1 VILTTVDWVVI
12 VVYFVVS
19 LAIALVYS
27 RRAGSSS
34 EQFFLSGRALP
45 WWLAGTSMVATTF
58 AADTPLAVT
67 GLTVKY
73 GIAGNWLW
81 WSFVMSGM
89 LTAVLYARLWRRAGI
104 MTDAEFAE
112 LRYSGHP
119 AAFLR
124 GFRACYLALAINS
137 IIIGWVTAAMAK
149 ILGLTLG
156 VGKWQATVGLFVL
169 TALYS
174 TLSGL
179 WGVIVTDFFQFA
191 FAMTGC
197 IALAYFALGAVGGM
211 GGLLAALHA
220 RFPDDAPL
228 AVLPDLHSAWMPAL
242 TFFVYVAVNWWAS
255 WYPGA
260 EPGGGGYVAQ
270 RIMSARDERH
280 ALLAAL
286 WFNIAHYALRPW
298 PWIVVALVSMVL
310 YPGLADPEAGY
321 VRVMVDHLPPFWR
334 GFLLAAFF
342 AAYMS
347 TISTQLN
354 WGASYLVNDVYR
366 RFWDARRSEAH
377 YAAVGRGA
385 TLAMMGISG
394 VAAYF
399 IGSVE
404 GAWKFLLAIGAG
416 TGLVYLLRW
425 YWWRINAWSEVSAMA
440 AALVVSLVAQG
451 GFGLSAAEP
460 RGFAILLL
468 ITTGITTLAWLA
480 VTYATAPEPV
490 ATLRTFYARVR
501 PGGPGWRAIV
511 PEAGAE
517 GRLASGLVQWAVGC
531 VVVYLGLFGIGDVIL
546 GRPTRGLATLVIA
559 AALTAYLVR
568 ATRARGDAVPAP
580 PPRRDP
586 HGMMIPFFRRR
597 GGR

>member
-1 VILTTVDWVVI
+1 VTLGWVDWTVVAL
-12 VVYFVVS
+12 YF
-19 LAIALVYS
+19 AISIAVALGYS
-27 RRAGSSS
+27 RRAGASSS
-34 EQFFLSGRALP
+34 EFFLSGRAVP

-67 GLTVKY
+67 GLTVKH

-89 LTAVLYARLWRRAGI
+89 LTVVFYARLWRRAGV

-112 LRYSGHP
+112 IRYSGSP

-124 GFRACYLALAINS
+124 GFRACYLGLAINS
-137 IIIGWVTAAMAK
+137 IIIGWVTAAMVK

-156 VGKWQATVGLFVL
+156 LGRWQATVALFVL
-169 TALYS
+169 TGLYS
-174 TLSGL
+174 TVSGL

-191 FAMTGC
+191 LAMTGC
-197 IALAYFALGAVGGM
+197 IALAVFALNAVGGM
-211 GGLLAALHA
+211 AGLVAALHA

-228 AVLPDLHSAWMPAL
+228 RLVPTLDSAWMPAIA
-242 TFFVYVAVNWWAS
+242 FFAYLAVNWWAS

-270 RIMSARDERH
+270 RIMSTKNERH

-298 PWIVVALVSMVL
+298 PWILVALVSMVL
-310 YPGLADPEAGY
+310 HPNLADPESGY
-321 VRVMVDHLPPFWR
+321 VLVMNQLLPPFWR
-334 GFLLAAFF
+334 GLLLAAFF

-366 RFWDARRSEAH
+366 RFWAPGRDERH
-377 YAAVGRGA
+377 YANAGRAA
-385 TLAMMGISG
+385 TLLMMAIAG
-394 VAAYF
+394 VATLF

-404 GAWKFLLAIGAG
+404 GAWKFLLALGAG

-440 AALVVSLVAQG
+440 VAFVVSLALQG
-451 GFGLSAAEP
+451 WFGLSGDDP
-460 RGFAILLL
+460 RGFAILLM
-468 ITTGITTLAWLA
+468 TTTAVTTAAWLA
-480 VTYATAPEPV
+480 VTYLTAPEPRER
-490 ATLRTFYARVR
+490 LREFYARVR
-501 PGGPGWRAIV
+501 PGGPGWTAV
-511 PEAGAE
+511 APEATGDATL
-517 GRLASGLVQWAVGC
+517 GRGLVQWAVGC
-531 VVVYLGLFGIGDVIL
+531 AVVYLGLFGIGDLLL
-546 GRPTRGLATLVIA
+546 GRPVRGLVMLVIGGV
-559 AALTAYLVR
+559 LTAWLVTSTAAGTSESR
-568 ATRARGDAVPAP
+568 VV
-580 PPRRDP
+580 
-586 HGMMIPFFRRR
+586 
-597 GGR
+597 

>member
-1 VILTTVDWVVI
+1 VILTAVDWTVV
-12 VVYFVVS
+12 VAYFVVS
-19 LAIALVYS
+19 VAIALLYS
-27 RRAGSSS
+27 RRAGTSA
-34 EQFFLSGRALP
+34 EEYFLSGRAIP

-58 AADTPLAVT
+58 AADTPLVVT

-81 WSFVMSGM
+81 WSMVMSGM
-89 LTAVLYARLWRRAGI
+89 LTAVFYARLWRRAGV

-112 LRYSGHP
+112 LRYSGRA

-124 GFRACYLALAINS
+124 GFRACYLAIGVNA

-149 ILGLTLG
+149 ILGFTLG

-169 TALYS
+169 TGLYS
-174 TLSGL
+174 TISGL
-179 WGVIVTDFFQFA
+179 WGVMVTDFFQFIL
-191 FAMTGC
+191 AMTGC
-197 IALAYFALGAVGGM
+197 IVLAGFALGAVGGM
-211 GGLLAALHA
+211 PALLATLHA

-228 AVLPDLHSAWMPAL
+228 ALAPDLHSAWMPAL

-270 RIMSARDERH
+270 RIMATKDERH
-280 ALLAAL
+280 ALLAAV

-310 YPGLADPEAGY
+310 YPGLPDPESGY

-366 RFWDARRSEAH
+366 RFCARDRAESH
-377 YAAVGRGA
+377 YAAVGRWA
-385 TLAMMGISG
+385 TLGMMVIAAVVTYYIS
-394 VAAYF
+394 
-399 IGSVE
+399 SVE
-404 GAWKFLLAIGAG
+404 SAWKLLLALGAG

-440 AALVVSLVAQG
+440 AALLLSLALQTLG
-451 GFGLSAAEP
+451 GLDPAEP
-460 RGFAILLL
+460 RGFAWLLL
-468 ITTGITTLAWLA
+468 LTTAATTVVWLV
-480 VTYATAPEPV
+480 VTYATPPEPPDR
-490 ATLRTFYARVR
+490 LRAFYRRVR
-501 PGGPGWRAIV
+501 PGGPGWTAV
-511 PEAGAE
+511 APEAAE
-517 GRLASGLVQWAVGC
+517 EGGLAAGLLQWVAGC
-531 VVVYLGLFGIGDVIL
+531 VVVYLGLFGIGAVVL
-546 GRPTRGLATLVIA
+546 GRAGPGLATLA
-559 AALTAYLVR
+559 AALALTAYVVR
-568 ATRARGDAVPAP
+568 PGTGRPRRRPAP
-580 PPRRDP
+580 RVVS
-586 HGMMIPFFRRR
+586 
-597 GGR
+597 

>member
-1 VILTTVDWVVI
+1 MTLTAIDWIVIAL
-12 VVYFVVS
+12 YFVVS
-19 LAIALVYS
+19 VAIALSYS
-27 RRAGSSS
+27 RRAGASAD
-34 EQFFLSGRALP
+34 EYFLSGRAVP

-58 AADTPLAVT
+58 AADTPLVVT

-81 WSFVMSGM
+81 WCMVMSGI
-89 LTAVLYARLWRRAGI
+89 LTVVFYARLWRRAGV

-112 LRYSGHP
+112 IRYSGRP

-149 ILGLTLG
+149 IVGMTLH
-156 VGKWQATVGLFVL
+156 VGKLEATVGLFVL
-169 TALYS
+169 TGAYAS
-174 TLSGL
+174 IAGL
-179 WGVIVTDFFQFA
+179 WGVVVTDFFQFV

-197 IALAYFALGAVGGM
+197 IALAFFALGAVGGM
-211 GGLLAALHA
+211 SGLLATLHE

-228 AVLPDLHSAWMPAL
+228 QMIPPLDSAWMPAL
-242 TFFVYVAVNWWAS
+242 TFFVYLAVNWWAS

-270 RIMSARDERH
+270 RIFSTKNERH

-298 PWIVVALVSMVL
+298 PWIIVALVSMVL
-310 YPGLADPEAGY
+310 YPGLEDPESGY
-321 VRVMVDHLPPFWR
+321 VKVMVDHLPPFWR
-334 GFLLAAFF
+334 GFLIAAFF

-366 RFWDARRSEAH
+366 RFWVRRRDERH
-377 YAAVGRGA
+377 YAAAGRVA
-385 TLAMMGISG
+385 TLLMMIISG
-394 VAAYF
+394 VVTLN
-399 IGSVE
+399 IGTVE

-425 YWWRINAWSEVSAMA
+425 YWWRVNAWSEVSAMV
-440 AALVVSLVAQG
+440 AALVFSLVAQLG
-451 GFGLSAAEP
+451 LGLSADDP
-460 RGFAILLL
+460 RGFAKLLL
-468 ITTGITTLAWLA
+468 TTTAATTVVWLV
-480 VTYATAPEPV
+480 VTYLTAAEP
-490 ATLRTFYARVR
+490 ADHLRAFYRRVR

-511 PEAGAE
+511 PDASADAALGA
-517 GRLASGLVQWAVGC
+517 GLVQWVLGC
-531 VVVYLGLFGIGDVIL
+531 AVVYLGLFGIGRFVL
-546 GRPTRGLATLVIA
+546 GRPAHGALAVVVALGLTW
-559 AALTAYLVR
+559 YLVT
-568 ATRARGDAVPAP
+568 ATRDSAP
-580 PPRRDP
+580 SA
-586 HGMMIPFFRRR
+586 G
-597 GGR
+597 

>member
-1 VILTTVDWVVI
+1 VILTGIDWTVI
-12 VVYFVVS
+12 VLYFVLSV
-19 LAIALVYS
+19 AIALWYA
-27 RRAGSSS
+27 RRAGTSA
-34 EQFFLSGRALP
+34 EEYFLSGRAIP

-81 WSFVMSGM
+81 WSMVMSGM
-89 LTAVLYARLWRRAGI
+89 LTAVFYARLWRRAGV

-112 LRYSGHP
+112 IRYSGRP

-156 VGKWQATVGLFVL
+156 VGKWEATVGLFVL
-169 TALYS
+169 TGLYS
-174 TLSGL
+174 ALSGL
-179 WGVIVTDFFQFA
+179 WGVLVTDAFQFIL
-191 FAMTGC
+191 AMAGC

-211 GGLLAALHA
+211 SGLLATLHT

-228 AVLPDLHSAWMPAL
+228 RLVPDFDSAWMPLL

-270 RIMSARDERH
+270 RIMSAKDERH
-280 ALLAAL
+280 ALLAAV

-298 PWIVVALVSMVL
+298 PWIIVALVSMVL
-310 YPGLADPEAGY
+310 YPGLEDPESGY

-347 TISTQLN
+347 TIATQLN
-354 WGASYLVNDVYR
+354 WGAAYLVNDVYR
-366 RFWDARRSEAH
+366 RFWAPGRAETH
-377 YAAVGRGA
+377 YAGVGRLA
-385 TLAMMGISG
+385 TLVMMVISG
-394 VAAYF
+394 IVTYY

-440 AALVVSLVAQG
+440 AALVVSLIVQFG
-451 GFGLSAAEP
+451 VGLSADDP
-460 RGFAILLL
+460 RQFAWLLL
-468 ITTGITTLAWLA
+468 LTTAVTTVVWLA
-480 VTYATAPEPV
+480 VTLATPAEP
-490 ATLRTFYARVR
+490 ADRLRAFYMRVR
-501 PGGPGWRAIV
+501 PGGPGWQALV
-511 PEAGAE
+511 PGASAE
-517 GRLASGLVQWAVGC
+517 GALSSGLVQWVIGC
-531 VVVYLGLFGIGDVIL
+531 VVVYLGLFGIGALLL
-546 GRPTRGLATLVIA
+546 GRPLRGAVAVVVGALLAAFLWRASASPVA
-559 AALTAYLVR
+559 APGR
-568 ATRARGDAVPAP
+568 SQ
-580 PPRRDP
+580 PRVV
-586 HGMMIPFFRRR
+586 
-597 GGR
+597 

>member
-1 VILTTVDWVVI
+1 MTLTGIDWAVIAA
-12 VVYFVVS
+12 YFVLSV
-19 LAIALVYS
+19 AIALFYS
-27 RRAGSSS
+27 RRAGRSSD
-34 EQFFLSGRALP
+34 EFFLSGRAVP

-81 WSFVMSGM
+81 WSFVMSGI
-89 LTAVLYARLWRRAGI
+89 LTVVFYARLWRRAGV

-112 LRYSGHP
+112 IRYSGPP

-124 GFRACYLALAINS
+124 GFRACYLALAVNS

-149 ILGLTLG
+149 IVGMTLG

-169 TALYS
+169 TAAYS
-174 TLSGL
+174 TLAGL
-179 WGVIVTDFFQFA
+179 WGVLVTDFFQFIL
-191 FAMTGC
+191 AMAGC

-211 GGLLAALHA
+211 SGLLAALHT

-228 AVLPDLHSAWMPAL
+228 QLIPSLDSAWMPAL
-242 TFFVYVAVNWWAS
+242 TFFVYLAVNWWAS

-270 RIMSARDERH
+270 RIFSTKNERH

-298 PWIVVALVSMVL
+298 PWIIVALASMVL
-310 YPGLADPEAGY
+310 YPGLDDPESGY
-321 VRVMVDHLPPFWR
+321 VKVMVDHLPPFWR

-366 RFWDARRSEAH
+366 RFWAPRKSEAH
-377 YAAVGRGA
+377 YAGAGRVA
-385 TLAMMGISG
+385 TLLMMLVSG
-394 VAAYF
+394 VVTLN
-399 IGSVE
+399 ISTVE

-425 YWWRINAWSEVSAMA
+425 YWWRVNAWSEVSAMA
-440 AALVVSLVAQG
+440 AALVFSLAAQFA
-451 GFGLSAAEP
+451 FGLSADDP
-460 RGFAILLL
+460 RGFARLLL
-468 ITTGITTLAWLA
+468 VTTIATTVVWLA
-480 VTYATAPEPV
+480 VTYLTRAEP
-490 ATLRTFYARVR
+490 ADRLRAFYRRVK
-501 PGGPGWRAIV
+501 PGGPGWTAIE
-511 PEAGAE
+511 PEASRDAAIGA
-517 GRLASGLVQWAVGC
+517 GLVQWVLGC
-531 VVVYLGLFGIGDVIL
+531 LVVYLGLFGIGGLVL
-546 GRPTRGLATLVIA
+546 GRPLQGAVAVVA
-559 AALTAYLVR
+559 AVLLTWYLVS
-568 ATRARGDAVPAP
+568 ATRAAV
-580 PPRRDP
+580 RSETSVV
-586 HGMMIPFFRRR
+586 
-597 GGR
+597 

>member
-1 VILTTVDWVVI
+1 VTLTAIDWAVI
-12 VVYFVVS
+12 VLYFVLSV
-19 LAIALVYS
+19 AIALLYS
-27 RRAGSSS
+27 RRAGGSS
-34 EQFFLSGRALP
+34 EEFFLSGRALP

-58 AADTPLAVT
+58 AADTPLVVT

-112 LRYSGHP
+112 LRYAGRP

-179 WGVIVTDFFQFA
+179 WGVIVTDFFQFI
-191 FAMTGC
+191 FAMAGC
-197 IALAYFALGAVGGM
+197 IALAFFALGAVGGM
-211 GGLLAALHA
+211 SGLLAALHA

-228 AVLPDLHSAWMPAL
+228 AVLPDLHSTWMPAL
-242 TFFVYVAVNWWAS
+242 TFFVYIAVNWWAS

-286 WFNIAHYALRPW
+286 WFNIAHYTLRPW

-321 VRVMVDHLPPFWR
+321 IRVMVDHLPPFWR

-347 TISTQLN
+347 TLSTQLN

-366 RFWDARRSEAH
+366 RFWVPGRDERH
-377 YAAVGRGA
+377 YAHAGRVA
-385 TLAMMGISG
+385 TLVMMIVAGI
-394 VAAYF
+394 VTYY

-404 GAWKFLLAIGAG
+404 GAWKFLLALGAG

-425 YWWRINAWSEVSAMA
+425 YWWRVNAWSEVSAMA
-440 AALVVSLVAQG
+440 TALVVSLTAQAA
-451 GFGLSAAEP
+451 GLSGDDP
-460 RGFAILLL
+460 RGFAWLLL
-468 ITTGITTLAWLA
+468 LTTSVTTVVWLA
-480 VTYATAPEPV
+480 VTYATAPEPP
-490 ATLRTFYARVR
+490 AKLREFYARVR
-501 PGGPGWRAIV
+501 PGGPGWRTIAST
-511 PEAGAE
+511 AGTDVRI
-517 GRLASGLVQWAVGC
+517 GGGLLAWALGC
-531 VVVYLGLFGIGDVIL
+531 VVVYLGLFGIGGIVL
-546 GRPTRGLATLVIA
+546 GRYWQGGAAVVLALALTIWLVTMTEGDA
-559 AALTAYLVR
+559 AAGASEVR
-568 ATRARGDAVPAP
+568 VV
-580 PPRRDP
+580 
-586 HGMMIPFFRRR
+586 
-597 GGR
+597 

>member
-1 VILTTVDWVVI
+1 MTLTAIDWTVI
-12 VVYFVVS
+12 VLYFVLSV
-19 LAIALVYS
+19 AIALVYS
-27 RRAGSSS
+27 RRAGASAD
-34 EQFFLSGRALP
+34 EYFLSGRAVP

-81 WSFVMSGM
+81 WCMVMSGM
-89 LTAVLYARLWRRAGI
+89 LTVVFYARLWRRAGV

-112 LRYSGHP
+112 IRYSGRP

-149 ILGLTLG
+149 IVGMTLG
-156 VGKWQATVGLFVL
+156 VGKWQATLGLFVL

-179 WGVIVTDFFQFA
+179 WGVLVTDFFQFVL
-191 FAMTGC
+191 AMLGC
-197 IALAYFALGAVGGM
+197 IALAVFALGAVGGM
-211 GGLLAALHA
+211 AGLLDALHT

-228 AVLPDLHSAWMPAL
+228 RVIPALDSAWMPAL
-242 TFFVYVAVNWWAS
+242 TFFVYLAVNWWAS

-270 RIMSARDERH
+270 RILSTKNERH

-298 PWIVVALVSMVL
+298 PWIIVALVSMVL
-310 YPGLADPEAGY
+310 YPGLADPESGY
-321 VRVMVDHLPPFWR
+321 VKVMVDLLPPFWR
-334 GFLLAAFF
+334 GFLIAAFF

-366 RFWDARRSEAH
+366 RFWAAGRSERH
-377 YAAVGRGA
+377 YVAAGRVA
-385 TLAMMGISG
+385 TLVMMVISG
-394 VAAYF
+394 IVTLN
-399 IGSVE
+399 ISTVE

-425 YWWRINAWSEVSAMA
+425 YWWRVNAWSEVSAMA
-440 AALVVSLVAQG
+440 AALVFSLVAQW
-451 GFGLSAAEP
+451 GFGLSADDP
-460 RGFAILLL
+460 RGFAYLLL
-468 ITTGITTLAWLA
+468 VTTALTTIVWLA
-480 VTYATAPEPV
+480 VTYLTPAERPDH
-490 ATLRTFYARVR
+490 LRAFHRRVR
-501 PGGPGWRAIV
+501 AGGPGWRAV
-511 PEAGAE
+511 APDAAGETAL
-517 GRLASGLVQWAVGC
+517 GAGLVQWLLGC
-531 VVVYLGLFGIGDVIL
+531 AVVYLALFGIGGLVL
-546 GRPTRGLATLVIA
+546 GQRGKGALAVIA
-559 AALTAYLVR
+559 AAMLTWYLVS
-568 ATRARGDAVPAP
+568 ATRPAV
-580 PPRRDP
+580 RTQT
-586 HGMMIPFFRRR
+586 GVV
-597 GGR
+597 

>member
-1 VILTTVDWVVI
+1 VTLGWVDWTVVAL
-12 VVYFVVS
+12 YF
-19 LAIALVYS
+19 AISIAVALGYS
-27 RRAGSSS
+27 RRAGASSS
-34 EQFFLSGRALP
+34 EFFLSGRALP

-67 GLTVKY
+67 GLTVKH

-89 LTAVLYARLWRRAGI
+89 LTVVFYARLWRRAGV

-112 LRYSGHP
+112 IRYSGPP

-124 GFRACYLALAINS
+124 GFRACYLGLAINS
-137 IIIGWVTAAMAK
+137 IIIGWVTAAMVK

-156 VGKWQATVGLFVL
+156 LGRWQATVALFVL
-169 TALYS
+169 TGLYS
-174 TLSGL
+174 TISGL

-191 FAMTGC
+191 LAMTGC
-197 IALAYFALGAVGGM
+197 IALAVFALNAVGGM
-211 GGLLAALHA
+211 SGLVAALHA

-228 AVLPDLHSAWMPAL
+228 RLVPALDSAWMPAIA
-242 TFFVYVAVNWWAS
+242 FFAYLAVNWWAS

-270 RIMSARDERH
+270 RIMSTKNERH

-298 PWIVVALVSMVL
+298 PWILVALVSMVL
-310 YPGLADPEAGY
+310 HPNLADPESGY
-321 VRVMVDHLPPFWR
+321 VLVMNQLLPPFWR
-334 GFLLAAFF
+334 GLLLAAFF

-366 RFWDARRSEAH
+366 RFWAPGREERH
-377 YAAVGRGA
+377 YASAGRVA
-385 TLAMMGISG
+385 TLLMMVIAG
-394 VAAYF
+394 VATLF

-404 GAWKFLLAIGAG
+404 GAWKFLLALGAG

-440 AALVVSLVAQG
+440 VAFVVSLALQG
-451 GFGLSAAEP
+451 WFGLSGDDP
-460 RGFAILLL
+460 RGFAILLM
-468 ITTGITTLAWLA
+468 TTTAVTTAAWLA
-480 VTYATAPEPV
+480 VTYLTAPEPRER
-490 ATLRTFYARVR
+490 LREFYARAR
-501 PGGPGWRAIV
+501 PGGPGWTAV
-511 PEAGAE
+511 APEATGDATL
-517 GRLASGLVQWAVGC
+517 GRGLVQWVVGC
-531 VVVYLGLFGIGDVIL
+531 AVVYLGLFGIGDLLL
-546 GRPTRGLATLVIA
+546 GRPVRGLVLLVIGA
-559 AALTAYLVR
+559 VLTAWLVTSTAAGTSESR
-568 ATRARGDAVPAP
+568 VV
-580 PPRRDP
+580 
-586 HGMMIPFFRRR
+586 
-597 GGR
+597 

>member
-1 VILTTVDWVVI
+1 VILGPIDWAVI
-12 VVYFVVS
+12 VLYFVASV
-19 LAIALVYS
+19 AIALLYS

-34 EQFFLSGRALP
+34 EEFFLSGRSVP

-58 AADTPLAVT
+58 AADTPLVVT

-81 WSFVMSGM
+81 WSMVMSGM
-89 LTAVLYARLWRRAGI
+89 LTVVFYARLWRRAGV

-112 LRYSGHP
+112 IRYSGRP

-124 GFRACYLALAINS
+124 GFRAVYLGLMVNS

-149 ILGLTLG
+149 ILSLTLG
-156 VGKWQATVGLFVL
+156 VGRLEATIGLFVL

-174 TLSGL
+174 TISGL
-179 WGVIVTDFFQFA
+179 WGVIVTDFFQFIL
-191 FAMTGC
+191 AMTGC
-197 IALAYFALGAVGGM
+197 IALAVFALNAVGGL

-220 RFPDDAPL
+220 KFPDDAPL
-228 AVLPDLHSAWMPAL
+228 RLLPAGDAAWMPAIA
-242 TFFVYVAVNWWAS
+242 FFAYVAVNWWAS

-270 RIMSARDERH
+270 RIMSAKNERH

-298 PWIVVALVSMVL
+298 PWILVALVSML
-310 YPGLADPEAGY
+310 LHPNLADPESGY
-321 VRVMVDHLPPFWR
+321 ILVMVDLLPPFWR
-334 GFLLAAFF
+334 GFMLAAFF

-366 RFWDARRSEAH
+366 RFVAPGGGERH
-377 YAAVGRGA
+377 YANVGRVA
-385 TLAMMGISG
+385 TLLMMVVAG
-394 VAAYF
+394 VATLY

-404 GAWKFLLAIGAG
+404 GAWKFLLALGAG

-425 YWWRINAWSEVSAMA
+425 YWWRINAWSEISAMA
-440 AALVVSLVAQG
+440 VAFVVSLLAQG
-451 GFGLSAAEP
+451 PLGMNADDP
-460 RGFAILLL
+460 RGFALLL
-468 ITTGITTLAWLA
+468 MGTTAVTTVAWLA

-490 ATLRTFYARVR
+490 ARLREFYARVR
-501 PGGPGWRAIV
+501 PGGVGWRAIV
-511 PEAGAE
+511 PDATAE
-517 GRLASGLVQWAVGC
+517 GRFARGFLQWAAGC
-531 VVVYLGLFGIGDVIL
+531 AVVYLALFGIGAIVL
-546 GRPTRGLATLVIA
+546 ARPVRGAVAVVLA
-559 AALTAYLVR
+559 AALVAWLVKSTGEQSVT
-568 ATRARGDAVPAP
+568 TRVV
-580 PPRRDP
+580 
-586 HGMMIPFFRRR
+586 
-597 GGR
+597 

>member
-1 VILTTVDWVVI
+1 MTLTAIDWTVI
-12 VVYFVVS
+12 VLYFVLSV
-19 LAIALVYS
+19 AIALVYS
-27 RRAGSSS
+27 RRAGGSAD
-34 EQFFLSGRALP
+34 EYFLSGRAVP

-81 WSFVMSGM
+81 WCMVMSGM
-89 LTAVLYARLWRRAGI
+89 LTVVFYARLWRRAGV

-112 LRYSGHP
+112 IRYSGSP

-149 ILGLTLG
+149 IVGMTLG
-156 VGKWQATVGLFVL
+156 VGKWQATLGLFVL

-179 WGVIVTDFFQFA
+179 WGVLVTDFFQFVL
-191 FAMTGC
+191 AMLGC
-197 IALAYFALGAVGGM
+197 IALAVFALGAVGGM
-211 GGLLAALHA
+211 AGLLDALHT

-228 AVLPDLHSAWMPAL
+228 RVIPALDSAWMPAL
-242 TFFVYVAVNWWAS
+242 TFFVYLAVNWWAS

-270 RIMSARDERH
+270 RILSTKNERH

-310 YPGLADPEAGY
+310 YPGLADPESGY
-321 VRVMVDHLPPFWR
+321 VKVMVDLLPPFWR
-334 GFLLAAFF
+334 GFLIAAFF

-366 RFWDARRSEAH
+366 RFWARGRSERH
-377 YAAVGRGA
+377 YAAAGRLA
-385 TLAMMGISG
+385 TLVMMVISG
-394 VAAYF
+394 VVTLN
-399 IGSVE
+399 IGTVE

-425 YWWRINAWSEVSAMA
+425 YWWRVNAWSEVSAMA
-440 AALVVSLVAQG
+440 AALVFSLVAQLG
-451 GFGLSAAEP
+451 LGLSADDP
-460 RGFAILLL
+460 RGFAYLLL
-468 ITTGITTLAWLA
+468 VTTAATTIVWLM
-480 VTYATAPEPV
+480 VTYLTPAEPLES
-490 ATLRTFYARVR
+490 LRAFHRRVR
-501 PGGPGWRAIV
+501 AGGPGWRAV
-511 PEAGAE
+511 APDAAGGIAI
-517 GRLASGLVQWAVGC
+517 GAGLIQWLLGC
-531 VVVYLGLFGIGDVIL
+531 AVVYLALFGIGGLVL
-546 GRPTRGLATLVIA
+546 GRRGSGALAVVA
-559 AALTAYLVR
+559 AVLLTWYLVT
-568 ATRARGDAVPAP
+568 ATRPAARTETSMV
-580 PPRRDP
+580 
-586 HGMMIPFFRRR
+586 
-597 GGR
+597 

>member
-1 VILTTVDWVVI
+1 MILTAVDWAVI
-12 VVYFVVS
+12 AAYFVAS
-19 LAIALVYS
+19 IAVALLYS
-27 RRAGSSS
+27 RRARASS
-34 EQFFLSGRALP
+34 EEFFVSGRALP

-67 GLTVKY
+67 GLTAKY

-89 LTAVLYARLWRRAGI
+89 LTAVLYARLWRRAGV

-112 LRYSGHP
+112 IRYSGRA

-124 GFRACYLALAINS
+124 AFRACYLALPVNA

-156 VGKWQATVGLFVL
+156 IGKWEATIGLFVL
-169 TALYS
+169 TGLYS

-179 WGVIVTDFFQFA
+179 WGVVVTDFFQFIL
-191 FAMTGC
+191 AMTGC
-197 IALAYFALGAVGGM
+197 IALAWFALVAVGGL

-228 AVLPDLHSAWMPAL
+228 RLVPDFDSAWMPAL
-242 TFFVYVAVNWWAS
+242 TFFVYLAVNWWAS

-270 RIMSARDERH
+270 RILSARDERH

-286 WFNIAHYALRPW
+286 WFNIAHYVLRPW
-298 PWIVVALVSMVL
+298 PWIIVALVSMVL
-310 YPGLADPEAGY
+310 YPGLADPESGY
-321 VRVMVDHLPPFWR
+321 VKVMVDHLPPFWR

-366 RFWDARRSEAH
+366 RFWARARAESH
-377 YAAVGRGA
+377 YVAIGRAATVLVMAVG
-385 TLAMMGISG
+385 G
-394 VAAYF
+394 VATYF
-399 IGSVE
+399 IDSVE
-404 GAWKFLLAIGAG
+404 GAWKFLLALGAG

-440 AALVVSLVAQG
+440 SAFVVSLVAQF
-451 GFGLSAAEP
+451 GFGLSGDDP
-460 RGFAILLL
+460 RGFARLLL
-468 ITTGITTLAWLA
+468 LTTTVTTAVWLA
-480 VTYATAPEPV
+480 VTYLTPPEPV
-490 ATLRTFYARVR
+490 ECLRAFYARVR

-511 PEAGAE
+511 PEAAAD
-517 GRLASGLVQWAVGC
+517 GRLAAGLGQWAVGC
-531 VVVYLGLFGIGDVIL
+531 AVVYLGLFGLGALVL
-546 GRPTRGLATLVIA
+546 GRPLRGLVAVVA
-559 AALTAYLVR
+559 AVALTAYLVR
-568 ATRARGDAVPAP
+568 STG
-580 PPRRDP
+580 
-586 HGMMIPFFRRR
+586 GGE
-597 GGR
+597 GGRVAARMVSS

>member
-1 VILTTVDWVVI
+1 MILTAVDWTVVIL
-12 VVYFVVS
+12 YFVLSV
-19 LAIALVYS
+19 AIALVYS
-27 RRAGSSS
+27 RRAGTSS
-34 EQFFLSGRALP
+34 EEYFLSGRAIP

-58 AADTPLAVT
+58 AADTPLVVT

-81 WSFVMSGM
+81 WSMVMSGM
-89 LTAVLYARLWRRAGI
+89 LTAVFYARLWRRAGV

-112 LRYSGHP
+112 LRYSGRA

-124 GFRACYLALAINS
+124 AFRACYLAIPINA

-156 VGKWQATVGLFVL
+156 LGKWQATIALFVL
-169 TALYS
+169 TGLYS
-174 TLSGL
+174 TISGL
-179 WGVIVTDFFQFA
+179 WGVMVTDFFQFIL
-191 FAMTGC
+191 AMTGC
-197 IALAYFALGAVGGM
+197 IALAGFALGAVGGM
-211 GGLLAALHA
+211 SGLLASLHA

-228 AVLPDLHSAWMPAL
+228 KLVPDLHSAWMPAI

-270 RIMSARDERH
+270 RIMSTRDERH

-366 RFWDARRSEAH
+366 RFWARGRAESH
-377 YAAVGRGA
+377 YATVGRWA
-385 TLAMMGISG
+385 TLGMMV
-394 VAAYF
+394 VAAVATYF
-399 IGSVE
+399 ISSVE
-404 GAWKFLLAIGAG
+404 GAWKLLLAVGAG

-440 AALVVSLVAQG
+440 AAFVVSVLVRAAG
-451 GFGLSAAEP
+451 GLDPDDP
-460 RGFAILLL
+460 RGFAWLLL
-468 ITTGITTLAWLA
+468 TTTAATTVVWLA
-480 VTYATAPEPV
+480 VTYLTPPEPPDQ
-490 ATLRTFYARVR
+490 LRAFYRRVR
-501 PGGPGWRAIV
+501 PGGPGWTAV
-511 PEAGAE
+511 APEAAGEGAVAA
-517 GRLASGLVQWAVGC
+517 RLVQWLVGC
-531 VVVYLGLFGIGDVIL
+531 AVVYLGLFGLGALVL
-546 GRPTRGLATLVIA
+546 GRVMPGVSTLA
-559 AALTAYLVR
+559 AAVVLTAYLVR
-568 ATRARGDAVPAP
+568 AATTVERPRPAA
-580 PPRRDP
+580 
-586 HGMMIPFFRRR
+586 HMVS
-597 GGR
+597 